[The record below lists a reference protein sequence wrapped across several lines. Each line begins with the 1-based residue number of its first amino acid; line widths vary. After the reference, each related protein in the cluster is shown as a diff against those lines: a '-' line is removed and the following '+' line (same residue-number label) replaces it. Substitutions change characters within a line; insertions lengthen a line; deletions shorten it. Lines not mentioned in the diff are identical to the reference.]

1 MLRLV
6 DTINDIKKKSCNPD
20 EDKLRHYERSAP
32 VHSRF
37 SDPYQVWERIKQ
49 TAKGLIVDEVGRL
62 RLVLNGEAQH
72 LIIVWVKMAE
82 EV

>member
-6 DTINDIKKKSCNPD
+6 DTINDIRKKNCNSD
-20 EDKLRHYERSAP
+20 EDKLRHYERRAT

-37 SDPYQVWERIKQ
+37 SDPYQVWERIEQ
-49 TAKGLIVDEVGRL
+49 TTKGLIVDGVGRL

-72 LIIVWVKMAE
+72 LTC
-82 EV
+82 